1 MHANGYARN
10 ASVELYCFCVVALGL
25 ILYGYPVGVTNVML
39 TSPAQFQRD
48 AGFEGDVETL
58 GMLVSANSAGALI
71 GCALTLVP
79 TRGVAAADA
88 LGRVALV
95 KLGAGCYAAAS
106 LAMALTP
113 MKLNE
118 IFGSRAVIRWF
129 AACRLLY
136 GIGMTLTYGGA
147 AVYVAELMSQQTRGY
162 YLPMMSVMTMTGD
175 LLGNFVGM
183 PLERAAGGWRVL
195 AALPVPVAL
204 AFYAYARKLPDSPRW
219 EVLNA
224 TNAAQREGEA
234 RRRAAAEKKRGKRGL
249 FGRGRDSNAPS
260 DSESENEPSWT
271 TRDVDLTAARRSLG
285 ILRNESAKA
294 SFSVTD
300 ACVRRS
306 RSGGAGGLL
315 APSNPDAQ
323 SKQMKKEIEQELAEI
338 IDVVKTGSKNGR
350 DCASAVNTDASKRAM
365 TVAFGLSI
373 MSMLSGVPA
382 MSYFTKHIFEMTGH
396 TPTAASGMTTALA
409 LCKLIVTIFVAM
421 SLETFGRRR
430 MLLIGISIQGV
441 AMTLLAFLFDG
452 VTWIEDPRHAV
463 SFQLLNGSIAQ
474 VADVAIFVNAVG
486 FHLSFWALAWT
497 VANELSPLRTRA
509 TIMAINSMFS
519 WTLSTVTVRFLP
531 VMMKSPGISAT
542 FGFCAVNLCAT
553 IIFVYLYVP
562 ETKGRTLEELEIVM
576 TKSSSLRDV
585 VRRLNRPDEDDDLKP
600 LAGAL

>member
-204 AFYAYARKLPDSPRW
+204 AFYAYARKLPDSGSVERDERGAARGRGEKEGGGGEETRKAWVVWTRPRF
-219 EVLNA
+219 ERAVGFGE
-224 TNAAQREGEA
+224 RERTVVDRA
-234 RRRAAAEKKRGKRGL
+234 RRR
-249 FGRGRDSNAPS
+249 FD
-260 DSESENEPSWT
+260 
-271 TRDVDLTAARRSLG
+271 
-285 ILRNESAKA
+285 
-294 SFSVTD
+294 
-300 ACVRRS
+300 
-306 RSGGAGGLL
+306 GGA
-315 APSNPDAQ
+315 
-323 SKQMKKEIEQELAEI
+323 
-338 IDVVKTGSKNGR
+338 
-350 DCASAVNTDASKRAM
+350 AVAGD
-365 TVAFGLSI
+365 
-373 MSMLSGVPA
+373 
-382 MSYFTKHIFEMTGH
+382 FTK
-396 TPTAASGMTTALA
+396 
-409 LCKLIVTIFVAM
+409 
-421 SLETFGRRR
+421 
-430 MLLIGISIQGV
+430 
-441 AMTLLAFLFDG
+441 
-452 VTWIEDPRHAV
+452 
-463 SFQLLNGSIAQ
+463 
-474 VADVAIFVNAVG
+474 
-486 FHLSFWALAWT
+486 
-497 VANELSPLRTRA
+497 
-509 TIMAINSMFS
+509 
-519 WTLSTVTVRFLP
+519 
-531 VMMKSPGISAT
+531 
-542 FGFCAVNLCAT
+542 
-553 IIFVYLYVP
+553 
-562 ETKGRTLEELEIVM
+562 
-576 TKSSSLRDV
+576 
-585 VRRLNRPDEDDDLKP
+585 
-600 LAGAL
+600 

>member
-1 MHANGYARN
+1 
-10 ASVELYCFCVVALGL
+10 
-25 ILYGYPVGVTNVML
+25 
-39 TSPAQFQRD
+39 
-48 AGFEGDVETL
+48 
-58 GMLVSANSAGALI
+58 
-71 GCALTLVP
+71 
-79 TRGVAAADA
+79 
-88 LGRVALV
+88 
-95 KLGAGCYAAAS
+95 
-106 LAMALTP
+106 
-113 MKLNE
+113 
-118 IFGSRAVIRWF
+118 
-129 AACRLLY
+129 
-136 GIGMTLTYGGA
+136 
-147 AVYVAELMSQQTRGY
+147 
-162 YLPMMSVMTMTGD
+162 
-175 LLGNFVGM
+175 
-183 PLERAAGGWRVL
+183 
-195 AALPVPVAL
+195 
-204 AFYAYARKLPDSPRW
+204 
-219 EVLNA
+219 
-224 TNAAQREGEA
+224 
-234 RRRAAAEKKRGKRGL
+234 
-249 FGRGRDSNAPS
+249 
-260 DSESENEPSWT
+260 
-271 TRDVDLTAARRSLG
+271 
-285 ILRNESAKA
+285 
-294 SFSVTD
+294 
-300 ACVRRS
+300 
-306 RSGGAGGLL
+306 
-315 APSNPDAQ
+315 
-323 SKQMKKEIEQELAEI
+323 MKKEIEQELAEI

-430 MLLIGISIQGV
+430 MLLIGISIQSV